1 MIVAD
6 VNLVAYLLINGPFT
20 SAARAALLRDPHWIA
35 PSLWRHEFLNILATS
50 VRQSYLEKD
59 KAIVVWS
66 NAAIFVQDTPIEPP
80 PMEIFRLSVQS
91 RVATYDC
98 TYVVLARRLDLPLIT
113 ADRKLV
119 EQFPDV
125 AKSLEDFAAGK

>member
-6 VNLVAYLLINGPFT
+6 VNLIAYLLINGPFT
-20 SAARAALLRDPHWIA
+20 SAARAALARDPHWIA
-35 PSLWRHEFLNILATS
+35 PSLWRYEFLNILATS
-50 VRQSYLEKD
+50 VRQKYLEEAR
-59 KAIVVWS
+59 AIVVWS
-66 NAAIFVQDTPIEPP
+66 NAPTFVQDTPIEPP
-80 PMEIFRLSVQS
+80 PLEIFRLSVES

-98 TYVVLARRLDLPLIT
+98 TYVVLARRLSAPLIT

-119 EQFPDV
+119 DQFPDV